1 MTSETS
7 DDAWWERS
15 PESINLCWVVDLE
28 SEKKTS
34 RRIWYFIRQINDKTL
49 KLKII
54 IRIIGYTKFRYFYQ
68 KKISK

>member
-34 RRIWYFIRQINDKTL
+34 RRIWYFIRQINDKTM
-49 KLKII
+49 KLKIVI
-54 IRIIGYTKFRYFYQ
+54 YKNY
-68 KKISK
+68 KKY